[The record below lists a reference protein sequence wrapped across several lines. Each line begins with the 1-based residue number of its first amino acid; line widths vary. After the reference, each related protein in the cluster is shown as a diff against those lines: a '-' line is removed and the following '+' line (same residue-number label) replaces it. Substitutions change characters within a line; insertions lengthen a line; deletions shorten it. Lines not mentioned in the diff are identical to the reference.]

1 MIIDLSG
8 KKALITGASRGIG
21 KMCAIA
27 LARAGADVTVGYH
40 RKEQE
45 AADTVRQVSA
55 CGREATAFSADVAD
69 AAQVEALVQ
78 HHQEVHGQ
86 LDILVN
92 NAGVAGEGLI
102 GSISDNDWDHVQS
115 VNLRGAFVCTR
126 SVLPLM
132 MPQGTGKI
140 INIASI
146 VTMSSAPGQAGY
158 AASKGG
164 LVAFTR
170 AGAVELAAK
179 GIQVNAILPGLIS
192 TDMSAKAQRRYRDRM
207 LARIPAGRFGEAEE
221 VAQMVVYLASKAADY
236 ITGQSIV
243 IDGGLSVA

>member
-40 RKEQE
+40 RTESG
-45 AADTVRQVSA
+45 AADTVHQADS
-55 CGREATAFSADVAD
+55 CGREATAFSADVTD
-69 AAQVEALVQ
+69 AAQVEALVH
-78 HHQEVHGQ
+78 HHQKVHGR

-102 GSISDNDWDHVQS
+102 GSLSDNEWDHVQG
-115 VNLRGAFVCTR
+115 VNLRGAFFCTR

-132 MPQGTGKI
+132 MPQGSGKI

-146 VTMSSAPGQAGY
+146 VIKSSAPGQAGY

-179 GIQVNAILPGLIS
+179 GIQVNAILPGLIN
-192 TDMSAKAQRRYRDRM
+192 TDMSAKAQRRFRDRM

-221 VAQMVVYLASKAADY
+221 VAQMVVYLASCAADY

>member
-8 KKALITGASRGIG
+8 KKALVTGASRGIG

-27 LARAGADVTVGYH
+27 LARAGADMTVGYH
-40 RKEQE
+40 RKEQD
-45 AADTVRQVSA
+45 AADTVRQIA
-55 CGREATAFSADVAD
+55 TCGREATAFSADVTD
-69 AAQVEALVQ
+69 TAQVEELVQ
-78 HHQEVHGQ
+78 HHQNKHGR

-102 GSISDNDWDHVQS
+102 GSLTDKDWDHVQS
-115 VNLRGAFVCTR
+115 VNLRGAFLCTR
-126 SVLPLM
+126 AVLPLM
-132 MPQGTGKI
+132 MPQGSGKI
-140 INIASI
+140 INMAS
-146 VTMSSAPGQAGY
+146 VVVASSAPGQASY

-179 GIQVNAILPGLIS
+179 GIQVNAILPGLIT
-192 TDMSAKAQRRYRDRM
+192 TDMSSKAQRRYRDRL
-207 LARIPAGRFGEAEE
+207 LARIPAGRFGEPEE
-221 VAQMVVYLASKAADY
+221 VAQMVVYLASSAADY

>member
-8 KKALITGASRGIG
+8 KKALVTGASRGIG
-21 KMCAIA
+21 KRCAIA

-45 AADTVRQVSA
+45 AADTVRQVA
-55 CGREATAFSADVAD
+55 ENGREATAFSADVTD

-78 HHQEVHGQ
+78 HHQEVHGR

-92 NAGVAGEGLI
+92 NAGVAGEGLV
-102 GSISDNDWDHVQS
+102 GSLSDRDWDHVQS

-126 SVLPLM
+126 AVLPLM
-132 MPQGTGKI
+132 MPRGSGKI
-140 INIASI
+140 INMASI
-146 VTMSSAPGQAGY
+146 VATRSAPGQANY

-170 AGAVELAAK
+170 ASAVELATK

-192 TDMSAKAQRRYRDRM
+192 NGMSAKAQRRYRDRM
-207 LARIPAGRFGEAEE
+207 LDRIPAGRFGKAEE
-221 VAQMVVYLASKAADY
+221 VAQMVVYLASSAADY